1 MTENNHHI
9 AGLIGKYLDDSLNDE
24 ERIALEEWVNASGN
38 NRDLFAAI
46 TDRQQL
52 RANVKR
58 FYAYDTDRISRKI
71 SAQIPEFGM
80 PSAPQ
85 VHRIHFLRKWGWAAA
100 AAFLI
105 GGSVSL
111 WMKHNKKTQPA
122 IVASQT
128 MNIAPGSQGAILT
141 LADGREVVLDSM
153 ASGVVAHQSGTSVV
167 LSNGNL
173 VYDGAGENTAE
184 IQYNK
189 MTTPKGRQF
198 QLTLPDGTRVWLNA
212 ASSIRY
218 PITFTGNE
226 RRVEISGE
234 VCFDVVKDVDVPFR
248 VTINNNK
255 ASIEVLGTLFNVNA
269 YENEN
274 AIQTTLLN
282 GSVRVGIP
290 SPTHTA
296 GVILKPGQQAVIRNA
311 IGVHTPEEKI
321 TVLNDPEIEK
331 IMAWKNGLFNFEGA
345 NLEEVMRQLERWYNI
360 DVVYENGIPNIQF
373 MGEMSRQIPLTDLLE
388 ILRRTEVDF
397 RVEGRKLIVLN
408 K

>member
-1 MTENNHHI
+1 MNENSHYI
-9 AGLIGKYLDDSLNDE
+9 AGLIGKYLDDSLNE
-24 ERIALEEWVNASGN
+24 EEHSVLTEWINASDN

-52 RANVKR
+52 SANVKQ
-58 FYAYDTDRISRKI
+58 FYAYDTDRISRNI
-71 SAQIPEFGM
+71 SAQIPEFGI
-80 PSAPQ
+80 PATAP

-111 WMKHNKKTQPA
+111 WVLHKKTSPTVIA
-122 IVASQT
+122 ANTV
-128 MNIAPGSQGAILT
+128 NIAPGSQGAILT
-141 LADGREVVLDSM
+141 LADGRQVVLDSM
-153 ASGVVAHQSGTSVV
+153 TSGVVAHQSGTAVI
-167 LSNGNL
+167 LSNGKL
-173 VYDGAGENTAE
+173 VYDPAGEGATD

-198 QLTLPDGTRVWLNA
+198 QVTLPDGTRVWLNA

-218 PITFTGNE
+218 PTAFTGKE
-226 RRVEISGE
+226 RRVEVSGE
-234 VCFDVVKDVDVPFR
+234 VCFEVVKDANKPFF
-248 VTINNNK
+248 VNINNNK
-255 ASIEVLGTLFNVNA
+255 AAIEVLGTLFNVNA
-269 YENEN
+269 YENERT
-274 AIQTTLLN
+274 IQTTLLD
-282 GSVRVGIP
+282 GSVKVVVP

-296 GVILKPGQQAVIRNA
+296 GVILKPGQQAMISST
-311 IGVHTPEEKI
+311 IGARTPEEKI

-345 NLEEVMRQLERWYNI
+345 NLEEVMLQLERWYNI
-360 DVVYENGIPNIQF
+360 DVVYENGIPDIQF